1 VTSVSE
7 TKPQAKGLSLSK
19 PQQQE
24 APRETGEPFLLC
36 LYSALADGMPIK
48 GACVVAGIG
57 VSTLADWRE
66 REPQIEDA
74 MSEARECARQ
84 KALSAIKA
92 AGEKDW
98 RANAEWLRLT
108 FPADYRNTSK
118 IDVTARANAKVSGI
132 VISAE
137 EQRELQERTRRLL
150 QGEQSELVVQK
161 ATEQEAFNSR
171 DVDREGEEA
180 RQRALLE
187 RLNGTEDNA
196 SGDKY

>member
-1 VTSVSE
+1 MSGKYDLPNKAQVGRP
-7 TKPQAKGLSLSK
+7 TKFNNEVLG
-19 PQQQE
+19 
-24 APRETGEPFLLC
+24 R

-66 REPQIEDA
+66 GDSQIEDA
-74 MSEARECARQ
+74 MSQARECARQ

-108 FPADYRNTSK
+108 FPADYRNASK
-118 IDVTARANAKVSGI
+118 IDVTASANAQVSGI
-132 VISAE
+132 VITAE
-137 EQRELQERTRRLL
+137 RQRELQERTRRLL
-150 QGEQSELVVQK
+150 QGEQSASVVPK
-161 ATEQEAFNSR
+161 AAEQEAFDSR
-171 DVDREGEEA
+171 DVDREAEEA

-187 RLNGTEDNA
+187 RLNGTEDNT
-196 SGDKY
+196 SGDEY